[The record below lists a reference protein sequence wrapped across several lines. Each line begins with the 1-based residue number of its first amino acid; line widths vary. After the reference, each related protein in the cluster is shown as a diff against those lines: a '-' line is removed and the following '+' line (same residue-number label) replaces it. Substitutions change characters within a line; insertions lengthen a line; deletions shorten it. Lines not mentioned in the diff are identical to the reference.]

1 MCPGAC
7 MRCQF
12 VPFASRSMIC
22 GPRKKLPGAS
32 RAWRYHR
39 LGNGAHCATIG
50 GDWLESLGKPDTNK
64 EKHIWLIRE
73 RKIKARRNNK
83 KRPNSIQRKNE
94 NRKEKRKE
102 KDQTPGRRTRL
113 SIFLPFEKET
123 SRFASKVRH
132 LWCVKK
138 TSAGGGGR
146 EPSSPLGGL
155 HFAPSGSSSFRG
167 EGGSNSPGK
176 ADPVCLRAF
185 RSSRISRVADRPTA
199 SLGD

>member
-1 MCPGAC
+1 M
-7 MRCQF
+7 
-12 VPFASRSMIC
+12 VPIV
-22 GPRKKLPGAS
+22 L
-32 RAWRYHR
+32 R
-39 LGNGAHCATIG
+39 LNGAHCATIV

-73 RKIKARRNNK
+73 REIKARRNNK

-113 SIFLPFEKET
+113 SIFPPFEKVA

-138 TSAGGGGR
+138 TSAG
-146 EPSSPLGGL
+146 
-155 HFAPSGSSSFRG
+155 
-167 EGGSNSPGK
+167 EGNPHLLSE
-176 ADPVCLRAF
+176 VC
-185 RSSRISRVADRPTA
+185 ISRLLALRVSEAKVGVISPVRPTQFV
-199 SLGD
+199 